1 MKENRFSYAEEA
13 DNMARMKVVGV
24 GGAGGNALNWMIQA
38 GLRGVEFISV
48 NTDIQ
53 ALELSKA
60 PRRIQIGRS
69 LTRGRGA
76 GSNPEIGRKAAEEDR
91 DTICQS
97 LDGIDMVFVTA
108 GMGGGTGTGAAPVI
122 AAAAREIGAL
132 TLAIVTKPFSFEG
145 RKRMQQAEAG
155 LEELKEHVDAM
166 IIIPNERLISLVE
179 PTTSLIDAFH
189 IVDDVLLKATRGI
202 SDLVNVPGIVNL
214 DFADVRAVMNER
226 GDALM
231 GEGRAQ
237 GEDRALKAA
246 QEAISSPLLEDVSI
260 NGARGILVNIT
271 GGQDMTLHDIAGATQ
286 AIRDAAGENA
296 DVRFGAVI
304 DQEAREDISV
314 TVIATGFD
322 RQSMYMPEEQRTER
336 TDSLPSFQNVSK
348 RFQKNPTIRRLT
360 QTVNGELQPV
370 VVGDESLPLDN
381 LEIPAFLR
389 Q

>member
-53 ALELSKA
+53 ALEQSKA

-132 TLAIVTKPFSFEG
+132 TLAIVTKPFTFEG
-145 RKRMQQAEAG
+145 KKRMQQAEAG

-166 IIIPNERLISLVE
+166 IIIPNERLISIVE
-179 PTTSLIDAFH
+179 PTTSFIDAFH

-214 DFADVRAVMNER
+214 DFADVRAVMNEQ
-226 GDALM
+226 GDTLM
-231 GEGRAQ
+231 GEGKAQ

-246 QEAISSPLLEDVSI
+246 QEAISSPLLEDISI

-304 DQEAREDISV
+304 DDEARDEISV

-322 RQSMYMPEEQRTER
+322 RHSIHVPEEQRIER

-360 QTVNGELQPV
+360 QTVNGELQPL

>member
-1 MKENRFSYAEEA
+1 MKENRFSYAEEV

-189 IVDDVLLKATRGI
+189 IVDDILLKATRGI

-246 QEAISSPLLEDVSI
+246 QEAISSPLLEDISI

-271 GGQDMTLHDIAGATQ
+271 GGSDMTLHDIAGATQ
-286 AIRDAAGENA
+286 AIRDAAGEDA

-304 DQEAREDISV
+304 DQEARDDISV

-322 RQSMYMPEEQRTER
+322 RHSMYVREEQKVER
-336 TDSLPSFQNVSK
+336 ADSLPSFQHVSRK
-348 RFQKNPTIRRLT
+348 FQKNPTIRRLT

-370 VVGDESLPLDN
+370 IVGDESLPLDN